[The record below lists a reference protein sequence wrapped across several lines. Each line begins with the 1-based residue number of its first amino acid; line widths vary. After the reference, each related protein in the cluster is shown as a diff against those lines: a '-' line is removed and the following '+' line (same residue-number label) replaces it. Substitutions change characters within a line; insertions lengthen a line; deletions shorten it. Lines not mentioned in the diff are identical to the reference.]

1 MGIAPNSNY
10 LIKLEPDRTDV
21 GPPEYSLFY
30 YIPKVVVPALQP
42 FHVEAKFHAKHPVDH
57 FVVTDATGWHAV
69 EVKQD
74 LAFAEPLTDE
84 FIVIA
89 RGATTPPFGLP
100 GYSSRQP
107 IRPDA
112 RQGVWPRLGN
122 GMRKMVRGKL
132 QSWRVMGVSFADV
145 DWLGLVRGS

>member
-21 GPPEYSLFY
+21 WPPEYSLFY

-84 FIVIA
+84 FIIIA
-89 RGATTPPFGLP
+89 RGATTPPPSDCQVIQADNLFVQTHDKAFGPASETECEKWGAENCSP
-100 GYSSRQP
+100 G
-107 IRPDA
+107 
-112 RQGVWPRLGN
+112 G
-122 GMRKMVRGKL
+122 
-132 QSWRVMGVSFADV
+132 
-145 DWLGLVRGS
+145 

>member
-1 MGIAPNSNY
+1 M
-10 LIKLEPDRTDV
+10 
-21 GPPEYSLFY
+21 
-30 YIPKVVVPALQP
+30 VPALQP

-89 RGATTPPFGLP
+89 RGATTPLSDRQVIPADNLFVRTHHKTFGPASETECEKWCAENCGP
-100 GYSSRQP
+100 G
-107 IRPDA
+107 
-112 RQGVWPRLGN
+112 V
-122 GMRKMVRGKL
+122 
-132 QSWRVMGVSFADV
+132 
-145 DWLGLVRGS
+145 

>member
-21 GPPEYSLFY
+21 WPPEYSLFY

-84 FIVIA
+84 FIIIA
-89 RGATTPPFGLP
+89 RGATPPPLRIARLFKP
-100 GYSSRQP
+100 TTYSSRRTTRRLAP
-107 IRPDA
+107 PRKRNAKNGVRKTAVLEGDGRLIR
-112 RQGVWPRLGN
+112 RR
-122 GMRKMVRGKL
+122 
-132 QSWRVMGVSFADV
+132 
-145 DWLGLVRGS
+145 